1 MSSRTLKRSTPRRP
15 VQKRK
20 VARVSIIDRMIAAL
34 PISEVALHR
43 VATWT
48 ITGAVIAGLGTLAV
62 WAGVPSAIGTALA
75 EGVGRAGFRV
85 EQIEVTGLSRM
96 DRMSVYAVAL
106 DQKSRAMPLVSLE
119 DTREKLLKY
128 GWIEDA
134 HVSRR
139 LPDTLLVHIV
149 ERKPTAVWQD
159 RGRLALIGSNGVWLE
174 PVRADAMP
182 DLPLVI
188 GPGANQQE
196 AAYQK
201 LLGAAPALRPSVKA
215 ATWVGNRRWN
225 LTFESGETLALP
237 EGDAAAAHALVKF
250 AELDGVKPLLGKGWL
265 RFDMRDPSKLVA
277 RRPGEAEGRAITDPN
292 TNSVGADS
300 APKPAVIEAKKAIRH
315 VGSLGQG

>member
-1 MSSRTLKRSTPRRP
+1 MSSRTLKRSPARAPVKRRKI
-15 VQKRK
+15 Q
-20 VARVSIIDRMIAAL
+20 RVSMIDRAIAAL
-34 PISEVALHR
+34 PISEATLHR

-48 ITGAVIAGLGTLAV
+48 ITGVVIAGLGTLAV
-62 WAGVPSAIGTALA
+62 WAGAPSAIGTALA

-85 EQIEVTGLSRM
+85 EQIEVTGLKRM

-106 DQKSRAMPLVSLE
+106 DQQSRAMPLVSLE
-119 DTREKLLKY
+119 DVRDKLLKY

-159 RGRLALIGSNGVWLE
+159 KGQLALIGPNGVWLE

-188 GPGANQQE
+188 GPGANEQE
-196 AAYQK
+196 AAYQR
-201 LLGAAPALRPSVKA
+201 LLNVAPALRPVIRA

-237 EGDAAAAHALVKF
+237 AGDNEAAAALLLF
-250 AELDGVKPLLGKGWL
+250 AQKDGKEQLLGKGWL
-265 RFDMRDPSKLVA
+265 RFDMRDPHKLVA
-277 RRPGEAEGRAITDPN
+277 RMPGETEGRAITDPN
-292 TNSVGADS
+292 EDGAP
-300 APKPAVIEAKKAIRH
+300 PKPAVIEAKKTNETKAI
-315 VGSLGQG
+315 GTLGQG

>member
-1 MSSRTLKRSTPRRP
+1 MSSRTLKRSTPGRP
-15 VQKRK
+15 MQKRK
-20 VARVSIIDRMIAAL
+20 APRVSIIDRIIAAL

-43 VATWT
+43 IATWT

-62 WAGVPSAIGTALA
+62 WAGVPAAIGTALA

-106 DQKSRAMPLVSLE
+106 DQKSRAMPLVSLQ
-119 DTREKLLKY
+119 DTRAKLLQY

-159 RGRLALIGSNGVWLE
+159 RGQLSLIGSNGVWLE
-174 PVRADAMP
+174 RVSADAMP

-188 GPGANQQE
+188 GPGANTQE

-201 LLGAAPALRPSVKA
+201 LLSAAPALRPSVKA

-237 EGDAAAAHALVKF
+237 EGEGAAAHALVKF

-265 RFDMRDPSKLVA
+265 RFDMRDPSRLVA

-292 TNSVGADS
+292 DKDS
-300 APKPAVIEAKKAIRH
+300 APKPAVIEAKKTITRMG
-315 VGSLGQG
+315 GSGQG

>member
-1 MSSRTLKRSTPRRP
+1 MSSRTLKRSPARRP
-15 VQKRK
+15 VQKR
-20 VARVSIIDRMIAAL
+20 APRVSMIDRGIAAL
-34 PISEVALHR
+34 PVSEATVHR
-43 VATWT
+43 IATWT
-48 ITGAVIAGLGTLAV
+48 ITGAVMAGLGTLAV
-62 WAGVPSAIGTALA
+62 WMGVPSAVGTALA

-106 DQKSRAMPLVSLE
+106 DQQSRAMPLVRLE
-119 DTREKLLKY
+119 DVRAKLLQY

-139 LPDTLLVHIV
+139 LPDTLLVHVV

-159 RGRLALIGSNGVWLE
+159 KGQLSLIGPDGVWLE

-196 AAYQK
+196 AAYQQ
-201 LLGAAPALRPSVKA
+201 LLKAAPALKPLVKA

-237 EGDAAAAHALVKF
+237 AGDVAAAVALAKF
-250 AELDGVKPLLGKGWL
+250 AQLDGSKPLLGKGWL

-277 RRPGEAEGRAITDPN
+277 RKPGDSAGRAITDPN
-292 TNSVGADS
+292 EAGA
-300 APKPAVIEAKKAIRH
+300 AAQPAVIEAKKH
-315 VGSLGQG
+315 GSAAGQG

>member
-1 MSSRTLKRSTPRRP
+1 MSSRTLKRSPARRP

-20 VARVSIIDRMIAAL
+20 VQRVSMIDRMIAAL
-34 PISEVALHR
+34 PISEATLHR

-48 ITGAVIAGLGTLAV
+48 ITGAVIAGLGTMAV
-62 WAGVPSAIGTALA
+62 WAGVPAAIGTAMA

-85 EQIEVTGLSRM
+85 DKIELTGLARM

-106 DQKSRAMPLVSLE
+106 DQQSRAMPLVRLE
-119 DTREKLLKY
+119 DVRAKLLQY
-128 GWIEDA
+128 GWVQDA

-159 RGRLALIGSNGVWLE
+159 KGQLSLIGSDGVWLE

-188 GPGANQQE
+188 GPGANMQE

-201 LLGAAPALRPSVKA
+201 LLGAAPALRPIVKA

-237 EGDAAAAHALVKF
+237 EGDKAAAAALTKF
-250 AELDGVKPLLGKGWL
+250 AQLDGVKPLLGKGWL

-277 RRPGEAEGRAITDPN
+277 RKPGESAGRAITDPN
-292 TNSVGADS
+292 DAGA
-300 APKPAVIEAKKAIRH
+300 AAKPAVIEAKKRVSVA
-315 VGSLGQG
+315 GQG

>member
-1 MSSRTLKRSTPRRP
+1 MSSRTLKRSPARRP
-15 VQKRK
+15 VQKRRTP
-20 VARVSIIDRMIAAL
+20 RVSFIDRVVAAL
-34 PISEVALHR
+34 PVSEATLHR

-48 ITGAVIAGLGTLAV
+48 ITGAVIAGLATIAV
-62 WAGVPSAIGTALA
+62 WAGVPAAIGTAMA

-85 EQIEVTGLSRM
+85 DKIELTGVSRM

-106 DQKSRAMPLVSLE
+106 DQQSRAMPLVDL
-119 DTREKLLKY
+119 DAVRAKLLQY
-128 GWIEDA
+128 GWVQDA

-149 ERKPTAVWQD
+149 ERTPTAVWQD
-159 RGRLALIGSNGVWLE
+159 KGQLSLIGPDGVWLE

-188 GPGANQQE
+188 GPGANTQE

-201 LLGAAPALRPSVKA
+201 LLSATPALKPIVKA

-225 LTFESGETLALP
+225 LTFDSGETLALP
-237 EGDAAAAHALVKF
+237 EGDKAASLALVKF
-250 AELDGVKPLLGKGWL
+250 AQLDGVKPLLGKGWL

-277 RRPGEAEGRAITDPN
+277 RKPGEAAGKAITDP
-292 TNSVGADS
+292 SAVGPDADADP
-300 APKPAVIEAKKAIRH
+300 APPTIEAKKR
-315 VGSLGQG
+315 VSMLGQG

>member
-1 MSSRTLKRSTPRRP
+1 MSSRTLKRSPARRP
-15 VQKRK
+15 VQTRK
-20 VARVSIIDRMIAAL
+20 TPRVSMIDRAIAAL
-34 PISEVALHR
+34 PVSEVTLHR
-43 VATWT
+43 IATWT

-62 WAGVPSAIGTALA
+62 WAGVPAAIGTAMA

-85 EQIEVTGLSRM
+85 EQIEVTGLKRM

-106 DQKSRAMPLVSLE
+106 DQQSRAMPLVGLNE
-119 DTREKLLKY
+119 TREKLLRY

-159 RGRLALIGSNGVWLE
+159 KGQLSLIGPNGVWLE

-188 GPGANQQE
+188 GPGAAAQE
-196 AAYQK
+196 ATYQR
-201 LLGAAPALRPSVKA
+201 LLNAAPALRPVVKA

-237 EGDAAAAHALVKF
+237 AGDREAAAALVKF
-250 AELDGVKPLLGKGWL
+250 AQLDGVKPLLGKGWL
-265 RFDMRDPSKLVA
+265 RFDMRDPTKLVA
-277 RRPGEAEGRAITDPN
+277 RKPGEAAGRAITDPN
-292 TNSVGADS
+292 ENDA
-300 APKPAVIEAKKAIRH
+300 APRPAVIEATKH
-315 VGSLGQG
+315 NSMLDQG